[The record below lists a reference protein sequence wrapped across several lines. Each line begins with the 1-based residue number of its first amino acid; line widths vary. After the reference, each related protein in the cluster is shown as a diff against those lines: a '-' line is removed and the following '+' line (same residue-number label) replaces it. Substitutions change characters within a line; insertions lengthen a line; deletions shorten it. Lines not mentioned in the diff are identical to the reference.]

1 MKLRTTLPESVGF
14 LHAVPLFNLFAVL
27 LMCYA
32 LGPKL
37 EEKTGVT
44 MQIPTSLFQLER
56 YEEAAVITMTASGL
70 QELYIGTQRI
80 QLADLEARLDDQLA
94 KSTGANRAIV
104 IMADRLVPSDSLR
117 QVAEICLRKGV
128 RVVMAGAGRGT
139 VEEKKAP

>member
-1 MKLRTTLPESVGF
+1 MKLRSTLPDSVGF

-44 MQIPTSLFQLER
+44 IQMPTSLFQLER
-56 YEEAAVITMTASGL
+56 YEEAAVITMTANGL
-70 QELYIGTQRI
+70 QELYIGTQKI
-80 QLADLEARLDDQLA
+80 PLIELEARLDEQLE

-128 RVVMAGAGRGT
+128 RVVMAGAGRGIPD
-139 VEEKKAP
+139 EK

>member
-1 MKLRTTLPESVGF
+1 MKLRTTLPENVGF

-44 MQIPTSLFQLER
+44 IQMPTSLFQLER
-56 YEEAAVITMTASGL
+56 YEEAAVITMTANGL
-70 QELYIGTQRI
+70 QELYIGTQKI
-80 QLADLEARLDDQLA
+80 PLIELEARLDEQLE

-128 RVVMAGAGRGT
+128 RVVMAGAGRG
-139 VEEKKAP
+139 VSDEK

>member
-1 MKLRTTLPESVGF
+1 MKLRTTLPENVGF

-44 MQIPTSLFQLER
+44 IQMPTSLFQLER
-56 YEEAAVITMTASGL
+56 YEEAAVITMTANGL
-70 QELYIGTQRI
+70 QELYIGTQKI
-80 QLADLEARLDDQLA
+80 PLIELEARLDEQLE

-128 RVVMAGAGRGT
+128 RVVMAGAGRGIT
-139 VEEKKAP
+139 DEK